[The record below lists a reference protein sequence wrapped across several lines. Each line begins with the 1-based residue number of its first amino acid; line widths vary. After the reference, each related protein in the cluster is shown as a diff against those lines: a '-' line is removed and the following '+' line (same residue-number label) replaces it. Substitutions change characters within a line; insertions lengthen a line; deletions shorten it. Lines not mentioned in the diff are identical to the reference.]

1 MLRTRRNVCSQS
13 RPTPT
18 TRGATI
24 GETTAAGGV
33 LRVILDGHARTLH
46 LHARRLQRRRV
57 IYRVS
62 VSRGVHH
69 LRLVDV
75 RGFVALEGLA
85 IASRTG

>member
-1 MLRTRRNVCSQS
+1 M
-13 RPTPT
+13 
-18 TRGATI
+18 I
-24 GETTAAGGV
+24 GERTATGGV

-46 LHARRLQRRRV
+46 LRARRLQRRRV